1 MIFNAINLASQVA
14 YNPIGQGI
22 GYALYLVLE
31 RARLQNQTQA
41 ERIQFETMAGASKAV
56 FARLGEIEFLMVE
69 GITQFRESTS
79 QHLAT
84 HETVLGKEV
93 LQVMGARLRSVSIT
107 MTFHQFFGNP
117 QDRLAQLRAACEDGK
132 VRQLTFG
139 NGIYDGKYV
148 IESVETT
155 VVQCAL
161 DGTPIYATADVVLKE
176 YAEKTIATVERER
189 RTPTPKPKPK
199 PKKVVPFMPKSPV
212 IAYVNGRA
220 YPPEVVE
227 VE

>member
-1 MIFNAINLASQVA
+1 MIFNAINLGSQVA

-31 RARLQNQTQA
+31 RARLQNQTRA
-41 ERIQFETMAGASKAV
+41 EQLQFETIAGASKAV

-69 GITQFRESTS
+69 GITQFRESIS

-93 LQVMGARLRSVSIT
+93 VQVMGARLRSVSLT

-117 QDRLAQLRAACEDGK
+117 RERLEQLRAACEDGK
-132 VRQLTFG
+132 VRSLTFG

-148 IESVETT
+148 VESVETT
-155 VVQCAL
+155 VVQCAS

-176 YAEKTIATVERER
+176 YVEKAVATVARER
-189 RTPTPKPKPK
+189 RAPKPKPK
-199 PKKVVPFMPKSPV
+199 PKKVVPFIPKSPV
-212 IAYVNGRA
+212 VAYANGRA